1 MKKAIL
7 LSSVG
12 IAILYVVVASA
23 QQYPIMD
30 RIANKAIAKYQQTT
44 CEELWQKRAQ
54 KAPPSLEEQRA
65 IQLLKS
71 DPQLREAFIDKV
83 APPIANKMFDCGLI
97 P

>member
-1 MKKAIL
+1 MKKVIL

-12 IAILYVVVASA
+12 IAIVCVVLPA
-23 QQYPIMD
+23 QQHPIID
-30 RIANKAIAKYQQTT
+30 RIANKVIAKYQQTT

-54 KAPPSLEEQRA
+54 KAPPNSEEQRA
-65 IQLLKS
+65 IQFLKS
-71 DPQLREAFIDKV
+71 DPQIREAFIDKV

>member
-1 MKKAIL
+1 MKKVIL

-12 IAILYVVVASA
+12 IAILYVVASA
-23 QQYPIMD
+23 QQYPLMD
-30 RIANKAIAKYQQTT
+30 RIADKVIAKYQQTT

-54 KAPPSLEEQRA
+54 KAPPSMEEQRV

-71 DPQLREAFIDKV
+71 DPQIREAFINKV

>member
-1 MKKAIL
+1 MKKVIL

-12 IAILYVVVASA
+12 IAIVCVVSSA

-30 RIANKAIAKYQQTT
+30 RIANKVIAKYQQTT

-54 KAPPSLEEQRA
+54 KAPPSIEEQRA
-65 IQLLKS
+65 IQFLKS
-71 DPQLREAFIDKV
+71 DPQIREAFIDKV

>member
-1 MKKAIL
+1 MKKVIL

-12 IAILYVVVASA
+12 IATLYVVASA

-30 RIANKAIAKYQQTT
+30 RIANKVIAKYQQTT

-54 KAPPSLEEQRA
+54 KAPPSVEEQRA

-71 DPQLREAFIDKV
+71 DPQMRVAFIDKV
-83 APPIANKMFDCGLI
+83 AAPIANKMFDCGLI

>member
-1 MKKAIL
+1 MKKVIL

-12 IAILYVVVASA
+12 IAILYVVASA

-30 RIANKAIAKYQQTT
+30 RIADKVIAKYQQTT

-54 KAPPSLEEQRA
+54 KAPPSMEEQRV

-71 DPQLREAFIDKV
+71 DPQIREAFINKV